1 MFVAVIKR
9 KPRLRHQQYQQLQS
23 QNPEN
28 ECTLKAQQLFV
39 LFSLRENKS
48 RRLLE
53 EKKGAALQN
62 SNYFNYEKCLY
73 TCTEMTPF
81 GRALAN
87 VRAEE
92 TQPAA
97 KWRIQVVGVT
107 ILNFLFSIH

>member
-1 MFVAVIKR
+1 MAVIKG
-9 KPRLRHQQYQQLQS
+9 KPRLRHQQYQQSL
-23 QNPEN
+23 NPEN
-28 ECTLKAQQLFV
+28 ESTLKAQQLFV
-39 LFSLRENKS
+39 LFLLRENKS

-62 SNYFNYEKCLY
+62 SNYFNYGKCLY

-81 GRALAN
+81 GRALGN

-107 ILNFLFSIH
+107 MLNFLFSIH